1 MDEVVIRVVFARG
14 KPAKSIGWKSHAG
27 VALAKSP
34 PMLNSV
40 REKDFR
46 EK

>member
-1 MDEVVIRVVFARG
+1 MEKTVIGVVFARE
-14 KPAKSIGWKSHAG
+14 KLAKLTGEKHAG
-27 VALAKSP
+27 VALAKTP
-34 PMLNSV
+34 PVLKLV

>member
-1 MDEVVIRVVFARG
+1 MDEAMIGVVFARG
-14 KPAKSIGWKSHAG
+14 KLAKWTGGEHAG
-27 VALAKSP
+27 VVLVRLP
-34 PMLNSV
+34 LMLKFV

>member
-1 MDEVVIRVVFARG
+1 MEEAVIRVVFARG
-14 KPAKSIGWKSHAG
+14 KPTKWTEGKHAD
-27 VALAKSP
+27 VALAKP
-34 PMLNSV
+34 PLVLKLV